1 MYVCVLLL
9 LLQYLL
15 SKSNLGNFAL
25 WKNVQKLLSCQNNP
39 HFKNFRYQIWE
50 SNIKEIEMQAHF
62 DISAH
67 RLKKFKDLFSCKLDT
82 NFSLFES
89 KARDD

>member
-1 MYVCVLLL
+1 
-9 LLQYLL
+9 
-15 SKSNLGNFAL
+15 
-25 WKNVQKLLSCQNNP
+25 
-39 HFKNFRYQIWE
+39 
-50 SNIKEIEMQAHF
+50 MQAHF